1 MRSYSSH
8 CRGVGRRGCSR
19 WKVHGIQKAW
29 RWERLIA
36 VHGLEGTTG
45 GEAGQSLGDKS
56 RHAKLCTCVE
66 EFGQSEKGETNEVLS

>member
-1 MRSYSSH
+1 MH
-8 CRGVGRRGCSR
+8 
-19 WKVHGIQKAW
+19 W
-29 RWERLIA
+29 
-36 VHGLEGTTG
+36 LEGTTG